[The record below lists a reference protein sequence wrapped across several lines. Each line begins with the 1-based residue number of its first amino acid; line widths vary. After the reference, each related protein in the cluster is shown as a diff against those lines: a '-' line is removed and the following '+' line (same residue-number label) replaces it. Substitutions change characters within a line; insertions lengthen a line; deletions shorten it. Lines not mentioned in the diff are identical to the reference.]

1 LDELMQRLA
10 KTKFQVAMM
19 VVLVRLC
26 SRVFVIG
33 VEQMAKSPTFKDQ
46 AEQPNFL
53 QTISNFA
60 IVPSPNSAV
69 FIFETNRP
77 CQPGIDVFPLA
88 TANEAL
94 DMADAKVITGN
105 VFDNIATP
113 AGTRHVFRVPRRPI
127 QGKPGEGAQLA
138 MGTRFRFRVIAPPDA
153 QAVAHGFTDVAVI
166 KGEFSTGFRN
176 GSAQVQDLNVFRAGD
191 PHKFGLTVGAYRDSD
206 NRLLDKL
213 ADVFTTNDSPVNFDN
228 SNASFQ
234 LPFGNRP
241 LHLGQCSDKLQ
252 FYSMGFGPNRKFG
265 APFRPSDFVD
275 APPIWPGTAD
285 HGEDDSG
292 PWATAVGSVDLPDWG
307 TPGVDPVSFTG
318 ALANA
323 ATLAAQPKKSFQT
336 TIPFSLDCGNF
347 GVHYQI
353 DLSIRV
359 TVAPPAFPPSI
370 DAPKEASAGSA
381 VLKNRVG
388 RP

>member
-1 LDELMQRLA
+1 
-10 KTKFQVAMM
+10 
-19 VVLVRLC
+19 
-26 SRVFVIG
+26 
-33 VEQMAKSPTFKDQ
+33 MARSLTTFKDK
-46 AEQPNFL
+46 AEEPNFP
-53 QTISNFA
+53 QTISNLG
-60 IVPSPNSAV
+60 IVPNPTSATFV
-69 FIFETNRP
+69 FETNRP
-77 CQPGIDVFPLA
+77 CQPVIDVFPLA

-127 QGKPGEGAQLA
+127 PGKPGEGAQLP
-138 MGTRFRFRVIAPPDA
+138 MGTRFRFRVTAPPDA
-153 QAVAHGFTDVAVI
+153 LAVAHGFTDIAVI

-206 NRLLDKL
+206 GHLLDKL

-234 LPFGNRP
+234 LPFGRA
-241 LHLGQCSDKLQ
+241 LRLGQCSDKLQ
-252 FYSMGFGPNRKFG
+252 FYSIGFGPMRKFG
-265 APFRPSDFVD
+265 SFAPFRSSDFVD
-275 APPIWPGTAD
+275 APPIWPGTPEPG
-285 HGEDDSG
+285 HGEDDNG

-307 TPGVDPVSFTG
+307 TPGVDPVSFAG

-336 TIPFSLDCGNF
+336 AIPFSLDCGNF

-353 DLSIRV
+353 DLSISV
-359 TVAPPAFPPSI
+359 TVAPPAFPPSV
-370 DAPKEASAGSA
+370 DAPQATSAGSA